1 MQNDNEWRKVKFIG
15 ELSQLLNAFDKRVSF
30 ARRWRVKRSLSF
42 HRSLY
47 TGVIVLSSCLKRYIG
62 SRGVFTYHGYSRD
75 RLFSLVFNEISYT
88 FTLDHRSQRSMST
101 IRDVFVKTNNVVDLS
116 VKSVL
121 SMPLNS
127 RSIPSC
133 VSWISLCISNTRFPK
148 YGRAFRCKNKKINKE
163 TKWMCMKME
172 RKW

>member
-1 MQNDNEWRKVKFIG
+1 
-15 ELSQLLNAFDKRVSF
+15 LQLLNAFDKRVSF

-88 FTLDHRSQRSMST
+88 FTLDHRSQRSMFT
-101 IRDVFVKTNNVVDLS
+101 IRDVFVETNNVVDLS
-116 VKSVL
+116 MKSVL
-121 SMPLNS
+121 PMPLNS
-127 RSIPSC
+127 RSSILSYFVNIACVFRIHDSPS
-133 VSWISLCISNTRFPK
+133 ST
-148 YGRAFRCKNKKINKE
+148 AFRCKNKKIHKE
-163 TKWMCMKME
+163 TNECA
-172 RKW
+172 

>member
-1 MQNDNEWRKVKFIG
+1 MAINNLSIDLYVTSLGIRYFTDFENAKHDNEWRKVKFIG
-15 ELSQLLNAFDKRVSF
+15 ELLQLLNAFDKRVSF

-88 FTLDHRSQRSMST
+88 FTLDR
-101 IRDVFVKTNNVVDLS
+101 NVQ
-116 VKSVL
+116 
-121 SMPLNS
+121 
-127 RSIPSC
+127 
-133 VSWISLCISNTRFPK
+133 
-148 YGRAFRCKNKKINKE
+148 
-163 TKWMCMKME
+163 
-172 RKW
+172 